1 MDDSGL
7 PGGFDWENVEDVTA
21 LSEEDL
27 RDRLVALS
35 EEERALS
42 YRCSIVRGRID
53 LIRAELVERGAVA
66 LPPEQLARVL
76 LGDSPAEETR

>member
-1 MDDSGL
+1 MDDWGL
-7 PGGFDWENVEDVTA
+7 QGAFDWEDAEDVTA

-27 RDRLVALS
+27 RESLEALV

-42 YRCSIVRGRID
+42 YRQQILQGRID

-66 LPPEQLARVL
+66 LPPEELARVL
-76 LGDSPAEETR
+76 LGDLPDEEIR

>member
-7 PGGFDWENVEDVTA
+7 HGGFDWEEAEDVTA

-27 RDRLVALS
+27 RDRLEALS
-35 EEERALS
+35 EDERAIS
-42 YRCSIVRGRID
+42 YRRRILQGRID

-66 LPPEQLARVL
+66 LSPKDLAREL
-76 LGDSPAEETR
+76 LGDSPHEEIR